1 MLLMRILIIEDD
13 RDLAANLV
21 DYLEARGYMVDA
33 AGDGLTGLHLAATQ
47 AFDAIVL
54 DLGLPGLD
62 GRELCRRLRAGGNAT
77 PLVMLT
83 ARGELED
90 RVGGL
95 ELGADDYM
103 VKPVS
108 LRELEARV
116 RAQIRRARGGLDAPL
131 LQVADLVL
139 DDRTMTVSRAGT
151 EIPLTRLDYQLLR
164 VLMRESPAV
173 VSRARLEAE
182 VWGDHP
188 PETDTLRAHIHRLRK
203 AVDRPFVQPLLHT
216 IHGVGYR
223 LASADVASK

>member
-1 MLLMRILIIEDD
+1 MRILVIEDD

-21 DYLEARGYMVDA
+21 DYLEARGHVVDA
-33 AGDGLTGLHLAATQ
+33 AGDGLTGLHVASTQ

-62 GRELCRRLRAGGNAT
+62 GRELCRWLRAGGNVT

-103 VKPVS
+103 VKPVA

-116 RAQIRRARGGLDAPL
+116 RAQVRRARGGLDAPR

-182 VWGDHP
+182 IWGDDP
-188 PETDTLRAHIHRLRK
+188 PETDTLRAHIHRLRR
-203 AVDRPFVQPLLHT
+203 AVDRPFARPLLHT

-223 LASADVASK
+223 LTSADDAPSK